1 MRKEERRE
9 KEEKKASPAK
19 GSKEK
24 NIIVREHSHQKE
36 SMDEEIAVIESENDM
51 EEHIESFREAD
62 IEEIPDDLQEDIP
75 NDMQEEI
82 ND

>member
-1 MRKEERRE
+1 MRKEEKRE
-9 KEEKKASPAK
+9 KEEKKSASPAK
-19 GSKEK
+19 GREK
-24 NIIVREHSHQKE
+24 NIMVREHSHQKE

-62 IEEIPDDLQEDIP
+62 FEEIPDDMQEDIP

>member
-1 MRKEERRE
+1 
-9 KEEKKASPAK
+9 
-19 GSKEK
+19 
-24 NIIVREHSHQKE
+24 
-36 SMDEEIAVIESENDM
+36 MDEEIAVIESENDM

-62 IEEIPDDLQEDIP
+62 FEEIPDDMQEDIP